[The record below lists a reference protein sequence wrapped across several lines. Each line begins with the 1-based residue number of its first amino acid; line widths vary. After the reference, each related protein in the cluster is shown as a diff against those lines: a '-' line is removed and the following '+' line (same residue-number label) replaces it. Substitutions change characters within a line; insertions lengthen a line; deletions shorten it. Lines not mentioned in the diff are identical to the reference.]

1 MLGMAGL
8 YVHRIL
14 CHTMLMPKRTSRPLK
29 PKATE
34 WAIGQPLNFPDRA
47 ELAKRSKRLPRKT
60 VESKRAAER

>member
-1 MLGMAGL
+1 
-8 YVHRIL
+8 
-14 CHTMLMPKRTSRPLK
+14 MPKRTSRPLK